1 MSRIL
6 GIFDI
11 VSSDLC
17 LILSNL
23 RAVQSA
29 SQSVEKIFQIFKRK
43 GGGHRL
49 FEQCKCRI
57 SKEVDPLLSTCQ
69 SLASLSSIYFLSF
82 LNVNVTIDFF
92 VFVLVSVFVLVV
104 VKYCHFNVMSLTA
117 NEGTWV
123 MEHSKYS

>member
-1 MSRIL
+1 MPP
-6 GIFDI
+6 
-11 VSSDLC
+11 
-17 LILSNL
+17 
-23 RAVQSA
+23 
-29 SQSVEKIFQIFKRK
+29 SQSKKSSKFSK
-43 GGGHRL
+43 GRGGVIGFL
-49 FEQCKCRI
+49 SDVKKKCRI

-104 VKYCHFNVMSLTA
+104 VKYCHFNVMTLTA

-123 MEHSKYS
+123 MEHSINIADN